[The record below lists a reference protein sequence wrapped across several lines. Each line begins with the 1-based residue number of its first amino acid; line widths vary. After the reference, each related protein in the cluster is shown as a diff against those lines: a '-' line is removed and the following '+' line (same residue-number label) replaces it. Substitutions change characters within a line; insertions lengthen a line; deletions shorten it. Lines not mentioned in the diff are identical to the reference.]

1 MKPHWLFLLISF
13 VINTVFGI
21 FELLKVDDFVAELFA
36 NFKPEGFMLIIMIVE
51 YLFILICCHFL
62 DNPKRSL
69 TKRYTSMKHTTFL
82 RRINSLSLSAFVFS
96 SVMNKKIFTI
106 FQLPFLFGPAIDR
119 EQEQCIWNWP
129 VVALYSFTAVFVGI
143 GIARLWEYMDF
154 RFSIEQQLA
163 FIMQWLFQRPYNKV
177 DYKKNIYGPL
187 QELQDEIAES
197 MHGVVVEVT
206 ESGVGRSEL
215 SGIGGSGGSGIDQ
228 ERSHENETENEVNEN
243 ISPMMKDSPTGPF

>member
-1 MKPHWLFLLISF
+1 MI
-13 VINTVFGI
+13 
-21 FELLKVDDFVAELFA
+21 
-36 NFKPEGFMLIIMIVE
+36 IIMIVE

-62 DNPKRSL
+62 DNPQRSL

-96 SVMNKKIFTI
+96 SAMNKKIFTI
-106 FQLPFLFGPAIDR
+106 FQLPFLFGQAIDY
-119 EQEQCIWNWP
+119 EQQQCIWNWP

-143 GIARLWEYMDF
+143 GLARLWEYMDF

-163 FIMQWLFQRPYNKV
+163 IIMQWLFQRPYNKV

-197 MHGVVVEVT
+197 MHGVTVEVT
-206 ESGVGRSEL
+206 DMGTGMERNGLSERQGQGQGQGHDL
-215 SGIGGSGGSGIDQ
+215 D
-228 ERSHENETENEVNEN
+228 ENF
-243 ISPMMKDSPTGPF
+243 SPMMKESPTGPF